1 MTFSIILLG
10 VLIILVAFNVGESIY
25 AKLGLKKKWLLV
37 LLICTLVLY
46 FIPSLVIGGIT
57 FTWVGFFLPAI
68 FSVIAIL
75 KVKKAKI
82 YFKMFVAL
90 LIAFALN
97 IIYNLITFDV
107 YESAIFQ
114 PYLILGVILG
124 TLPLALTKTPQR
136 LYASNFFGLIFAE
149 IVFYMSRYSIYGE
162 YYLSLGS
169 RKVLET
175 LLVSF
180 VTSLLAYFFARKVK
194 AVVIKRKLS
203 KSEKNCIQI

>member
-1 MTFSIILLG
+1 MTFSIILIG
-10 VLIILVAFNVGESIY
+10 VLIILVTFNVGESIY
-25 AKLGLKKKWLLV
+25 AKLGLKKKWLLI
-37 LLICTLVLY
+37 LLIGTFALY
-46 FIPSLVIGGIT
+46 FIPNLVIAGIT
-57 FTWVGFFLPAI
+57 FTWIGFFLPAI

-75 KVKKAKI
+75 KVKNAKR

-114 PYLILGVILG
+114 PYLVLGLLLG
-124 TLPLALTKTPQR
+124 TIPFVLTDTPQR

-162 YYLSLGS
+162 YYLYLGS
-169 RKVLET
+169 RKVFET
-175 LLVSF
+175 LLVAF
-180 VTSLLAYFFARKVK
+180 VTSLITYYFARKVR
-194 AVVIKRKLS
+194 AILIKRKLA
-203 KSEKNCIQI
+203 KREREKITI